1 MPSEDNLS
9 SEIRELKK
17 DVRELSDLL
26 RILAGFVQMP
36 ATGTEEEKAAIEF
49 ETRLGA
55 MLDKH
60 SSHHLTKQKQLTAI
74 EGEIIELPPS

>member
-9 SEIRELKK
+9 TEIRELKK
-17 DVRELSDLL
+17 DVTELSNLL

-36 ATGTEEEKAAIEF
+36 AAGTEEEKAAIEF

-55 MLDKH
+55 ILDKH
-60 SSHHLTKQKQLTAI
+60 ASHRSTEHRDAM
-74 EGEIIELPPS
+74 EGEILELPTS